1 MVLGRSKASGG
12 AGMEQGEQRRS
23 GRREA
28 SGGAGRGNIPAPKE
42 TVDRGERALFLAIA
56 KKNLVLGAISIP

>member
-1 MVLGRSKASGG
+1 
-12 AGMEQGEQRRS
+12 MEQGEQRRS

-42 TVDRGERALFLAIA
+42 TVDRGEGVFPLFAVERALFFGDCQ
-56 KKNLVLGAISIP
+56 KKFWYWVQFLSPK